1 MVMAFLTLSGSTTIF
16 PIGGKNMT
24 KIGDKIKIIQMEG
37 EPKYEG
43 GKALSNTSMTL
54 ASSTAPGAAARSSLE
69 RINSSLSKEAI
80 RYEKGEM
87 AFPLQPEEKN
97 RWDGEGETPL
107 PHRRRD

>member
-43 GKALSNTSMTL
+43 REGVVKYIDDLGQLHGTWGGCALI
-54 ASSTAPGAAARSSLE
+54 PGTDQFELVQRGDS
-69 RINSSLSKEAI
+69 I
-80 RYEKGEM
+80 
-87 AFPLQPEEKN
+87 
-97 RWDGEGETPL
+97 
-107 PHRRRD
+107 

>member
-43 GKALSNTSMTL
+43 REGAVKYIDDLGQLHGTWGGCALI
-54 ASSTAPGAAARSSLE
+54 PGTDQFELVQRGDS
-69 RINSSLSKEAI
+69 I
-80 RYEKGEM
+80 
-87 AFPLQPEEKN
+87 
-97 RWDGEGETPL
+97 
-107 PHRRRD
+107 